1 MHGVSETAQRQV
13 QVARTSPRVS
23 KGKNAARLQDQNQAR
38 PTQPAR
44 SRRSDARVCADRE
57 ATVLRLLPLV
67 RRVAFELR
75 ERLPQHVDLDDLA
88 GAGVLGLLE
97 AVRRFDVR
105 RHAKIETYAR
115 YRIRGAI
122 LDSLREMDPASRDL
136 RRKSKAAEN
145 VYRTLQSKL
154 GRPVE
159 DDELASAMG
168 LSLEGWYRSVK
179 EINSLGLDWMR
190 PHQFPEPSHIDE
202 PSTPAGSGEGAFELC
217 YRREQKELLAKASSM
232 LPARERE
239 VITLYYHREKTMSE
253 IGRLMQIDESRVSQ
267 IHSAAVARLR
277 MKVRR
282 LLSAPSATPMI
293 AAAQAPPRVEA
304 HC

>member
-1 MHGVSETAQRQV
+1 M
-13 QVARTSPRVS
+13 
-23 KGKNAARLQDQNQAR
+23 
-38 PTQPAR
+38 
-44 SRRSDARVCADRE
+44 
-57 ATVLRLLPLV
+57 LRLLPLV
-67 RRVAFELR
+67 RRVAYELR

-136 RRKSKAAEN
+136 RRKSKAAET
-145 VYRTLQSKL
+145 VYRALQSKL

-168 LSLEGWYRSVK
+168 MSLQGWYRSVR

-190 PHQFPEPSHIDE
+190 PHQFPEPARAEE
-202 PSTPAGSGEGAFELC
+202 PSAPAESGDRAFEIC
-217 YRREQKELLAKASSM
+217 YRREQKEILAKASSM
-232 LPARERE
+232 LPERERE

-253 IGRLMQIDESRVSQ
+253 IGRLMRIDESRVSQ

-277 MKVRR
+277 VKVRR
-282 LLSAPSATPMI
+282 LLTAPPATAMI
-293 AAAQAPPRVEA
+293 ASTHSPASVEA

>member
-1 MHGVSETAQRQV
+1 MQGFSEAAQRQAH
-13 QVARTSPRVS
+13 VARTSPLAPKVKSTPR
-23 KGKNAARLQDQNQAR
+23 RQDQNQAR
-38 PTQPAR
+38 RGQASRP
-44 SRRSDARVCADRE
+44 RRSDARVCADRE

-67 RRVAFELR
+67 RRVAYELR
-75 ERLPQHVDLDDLA
+75 ERLPQHVDLEDLA

-145 VYRTLQSKL
+145 VYRTLQSRL

-168 LSLEGWYRSVK
+168 LSLEAWYRSVR

-190 PHQFPEPSHIDE
+190 PHQFPEPSRTEE
-202 PSTPAGSGEGAFELC
+202 PSAPAESGDSAFDIC
-217 YRREQKELLAKASSM
+217 YRREQKDLLAKAASM

-239 VITLYYHREKTMSE
+239 VITLYYGREKTMSE

-267 IHSAAVARLR
+267 IHTAAVARLR

-282 LLSAPSATPMI
+282 LLTVPPAPAMI
-293 AAAQAPPRVEA
+293 ATVHAPASVEA